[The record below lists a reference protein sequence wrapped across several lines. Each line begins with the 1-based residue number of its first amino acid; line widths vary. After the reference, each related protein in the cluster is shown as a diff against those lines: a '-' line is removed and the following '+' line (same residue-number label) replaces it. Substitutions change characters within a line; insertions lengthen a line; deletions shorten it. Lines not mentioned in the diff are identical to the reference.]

1 MTVLELL
8 GRVAVLYLREQLPAG
23 SDVDNGIARYTLDC
37 LGAEVTTAVGL
48 AVLADPFL
56 ATRVEVKLPASL
68 VVGAALPPEA
78 ITTLPATHFRNAT
91 CAKSAFLLANVGDE
105 EQQSLQEAARVGS
118 AELLDRPDLW
128 VRAAS
133 DGIGLSDTDA
143 RWWEKALAG
152 LRDLRIASLERFAAY
167 VLQTRVSVEDD
178 GLPLVNALG
187 AAMPALRLPRDQ
199 CFFLAI
205 KEAVRGRASAWKAQF
220 SSARTRREGL
230 LVKQTSAQLALGEDE
245 LRTAFERVRGVIPEV
260 LHPVVEAFI
269 VAPAGWNVEAA
280 ALAACEWEDVK
291 PLFDGLQRE
300 KFNLG
305 RRTLE
310 FYAEGEPGLLAEED
324 RQYLERL
331 ASRRT
336 TDASPDDTAFYES
349 RRNEFREDRKLKSA
363 WDRFVY
369 GRPFE
374 CSDFLVGLASSLE
387 PLINRSTPGVGR
399 RLRIRCDR
407 ATRREL
413 RDLNVEAGTYFA
425 LRYAGLRALLGDRV
439 TWDVGQLLDFPALLA
454 EWRTAG
460 TANLNRSQSK
470 AALQLRFN
478 LEVETE
484 FASGGS
490 ETHSAQLVWAYDA
503 DAVVSQFASDWERLE
518 ARPLTACRASREQS
532 GARARASTVDLSDV
546 STLVP
551 AFDRNRGSFVPVY
564 RRDRDLGVAWRAN
577 LAARRDEGKLGHD
590 AAEVLLRSFEKF
602 ESSYAAAVREMRS
615 LGAGA
620 AGNLAQAQAYA
631 RLLRDVVSRAPGD
644 RNREALLRPLL
655 QVGTAFVEGGS
666 PAAVVLPWH
675 PLRLAASWRK
685 AHLVADLIKRFL
697 NPGELV
703 FGDTRLYFKD
713 LRRDLGHAF
722 YPEVVLG
729 WIGDQ
734 PTVLAATD
742 CLQDYS
748 LHEAPVTGPDADTNE
763 SPADGAA
770 AVIDLVRRYLVLQ
783 PHERANMAVVLF
795 NCDSA
800 RLPQAVIDRLG
811 AMDEDGEDTRCQLL
825 LRHVDPVRLRDLYRS
840 LQEGVAS
847 EATVGGASEASHD
860 FMARLRISV
869 VADEA
874 PPPDPRD
881 GRPYDIVFSQ
891 DVVSRHARLEWLP
904 VEATP
909 ADIRSLLPSRWS
921 RRRPTADDDLK
932 SASYLCCPAQ
942 GEEGWAFLDAVARMS
957 LGDAATAA
965 PGHRLVPARQ
975 LDFRDERTSRIF
987 EETHNLG
994 NWVANYDELLDRRQ
1008 LLNQRVRIIRFKQTD
1023 TSGRNLVVSSSASLA
1038 LLRSMVTGRLRTL
1051 NLDLD
1056 EAAIPPLVDR
1066 MIDDANEVSG
1076 DIVLRAAKR
1085 GRSASELIG
1094 LVLSRY
1100 LIRKE
1105 LGERLAGWYFLDD
1118 YAAWLGQR
1126 EEQIADLLTLAP
1138 SRSGEGYRLELV
1150 VSEAKYVHADA
1161 LAKARKDS
1169 QKQLRDTVLRM
1180 TEALDGVPAR
1190 MDRDAWLGRLADLL
1204 IDGIRVPAAGGFD
1217 LAAIARAVR
1226 EGNCEISV
1234 RGYSHVFVPEPA
1246 DGPDLSST
1254 VEVSG
1259 FDRGFQE
1266 TYGRARVRE
1275 LVACYALDRDPMS
1288 VRRAVGFD
1296 PDLPPPR
1303 GPATVDTSKAA
1314 PGAGPSAPTEAA
1326 GGSAMPTLVAPA
1338 SATHAAAPP
1347 PRPTEPAHGWLDP
1360 AVGALLA
1367 GAEPDAASNEDA
1379 RWLEQLVSTTRSALQ
1394 QLKLQAKSIS
1404 STLTPNSA
1412 LLKFA
1417 GTSTLTVEQVLR
1429 RRSELLTTYGL
1440 NVVSVR
1446 AEPGAV
1452 AIAVERPRRS
1462 SVGIRALWT
1471 RWTPPADGWGNREL
1485 LVGVRE
1491 DDNRLLLLSPGRRHA
1506 PHTLIA
1512 GSTGSGKSVLM
1523 QNLILGIA
1531 ATNTPAQARI
1541 VLIDPKQGVDYFAFD
1556 ELPHLDGG
1564 VIDRQEAASERLQA
1578 LVAEM
1583 DARYARFKAAR
1594 VSDLDAYN
1602 AKVDPGDRLPVIWLV
1617 HDEFAEWMLV
1627 EEYKREVAATVG
1639 RLGVKARAAGIHL
1652 IFAAQRPDANVM
1664 PMQLR
1669 ANLGNR
1675 LILRVDSEGTSEIAL
1690 GEKGAERLLGKG
1702 HVLAKLEG
1710 ERDVSYAQV
1719 PFADG
1724 AFVEGLVEARRR

>member
-8 GRVAVLYLREQLPAG
+8 GRLAVLYLREQLPTEMDTEAG
-23 SDVDNGIARYTLDC
+23 TARYALDC
-37 LGAEVTTAVGL
+37 LGAQITAAIGL

-56 ATRVEVKLPASL
+56 SPRIEVKLPGKL
-68 VVGAALPPEA
+68 VGGSQLPPDA
-78 ITTLPATHFRNAT
+78 LTDLPATHFRNAT
-91 CAKSAFLLANVGDE
+91 CTKSAFLLANVGDE

-128 VRAAS
+128 VRAAA
-133 DGIGLSDTDA
+133 DDLALSEADA

-152 LRDLRIASLERFAAY
+152 LRDLRVASLERFAGY
-167 VLQTRVSVEDD
+167 VLRTRAAVAVE
-178 GLPLVNALG
+178 GLPLVHALG

-199 CFFLAI
+199 CYFLAV
-205 KEAVRGRASAWKAQF
+205 KEGVRGRASAWKAQF

-245 LRTAFERVRGVIPEV
+245 LRKAFDRVRDVIPAV
-260 LHPVVEAFI
+260 HHGAVETFI
-269 VAPAGWNVEAA
+269 AAPAGWNEAAA
-280 ALAACEWEDVK
+280 ALAECEWEDVK

-310 FYAEGEPGLLAEED
+310 FYEEGEPGVLSEDD

-331 ASRRT
+331 SSRRT
-336 TDASPDDTAFYES
+336 TEASPDDVTFYES
-349 RRNEFREDRKLKSA
+349 RRTEFKEDRKLKSA

-374 CSDFLVGLASSLE
+374 CADFLVGLASSLE
-387 PLINRSTPGVGR
+387 PLINRSPPGTGR
-399 RLRIRCDR
+399 RLRVRCDR
-407 ATRREL
+407 ATKREL

-425 LRYAGLRALLGDRV
+425 LRYAGLRALLGERV
-439 TWDVGQLLDFPALLA
+439 TWDVGQLFEFPNLLA
-454 EWRTAG
+454 EWRAAG
-460 TANLNRSQSK
+460 SSNLNRSQSK

-478 LEVETE
+478 LELETDLG
-484 FASGGS
+484 SGGTD
-490 ETHSAQLVWAYDA
+490 THSAQLVWVYES

-518 ARPLTACRASREQS
+518 TRPLTTCRASREQS
-532 GARARASTVDLSDV
+532 GARARASTIDLSDV
-546 STLVP
+546 RTLVP
-551 AFDRNRGSFVPVY
+551 AFDRDRGSFIPVY
-564 RRDRDLGVAWRAN
+564 KRERDLGATWRTN
-577 LAARRDEGKLGHD
+577 LAARRAEGKLTETD
-590 AAEVLLRSFEKF
+590 SAAMLRAFEAF
-602 ESSYAAAVREMRS
+602 ETAYGSAIREFRTA
-615 LGAGA
+615 GAGS
-620 AGNLAQAQAYA
+620 AGNLSQARAYA
-631 RLLRDVVSRAPGD
+631 DLLQMVVDRAPGD
-644 RNREALLRPLL
+644 INREGLLRPLL
-655 QVGTAFVEGGS
+655 QIGTAVVDGGS
-666 PAAVVLPWH
+666 PASVVLPWH
-675 PLRLAASWRK
+675 PLRLAAAWRK
-685 AHLVADLIKRFL
+685 AQLIGGLVRRLVE
-697 NPGELV
+697 PGELL
-703 FGDTRLYFKD
+703 FGDTRLFFKD
-713 LRRDLGHAF
+713 VRRDLGHPF

-729 WIGDQ
+729 WSGDQ
-734 PTVLAATD
+734 LAVLAATD
-742 CLQDYS
+742 FVQDYS
-748 LHEAPVTGPDADTNE
+748 LHESPVAGPDVDTNE

-770 AVIDLVRRYLVLQ
+770 TVIDLVRRYLALH

-811 AMDEDGEDTRCQLL
+811 SMDEDGEDTRCQLL

-840 LQEGVAS
+840 LQES
-847 EATVGGASEASHD
+847 TTTEAATAGASEAAQD
-860 FMARLRISV
+860 FMSRLRISV
-869 VADEA
+869 AADEA

-904 VEATP
+904 VDGPPAATEV
-909 ADIRSLLPSRWS
+909 LLPSRWS
-921 RRRPTADDDLK
+921 RRRPAADDDLK
-932 SASYLCCPAQ
+932 SASYLCCPVQ
-942 GEEGWAFLDAVARMS
+942 GEEGWAYLDAVARMT
-957 LGDAATAA
+957 LGDAAVD
-965 PGHRLVPARQ
+965 GRRLVPARQ
-975 LDFRDERTSRIF
+975 LDFRDERTARIF
-987 EETHNLG
+987 EETHNLA

-1008 LLNQRVRIIRFKQTD
+1008 LLNQRVRIIRFRQTD
-1023 TSGRNLVVSSSASLA
+1023 TYGRNLVVSSSASLA
-1038 LLRSMVTGRLRTL
+1038 LLRSMVGARLRAL

-1056 EAAIPPLVDR
+1056 DAARAKLVDR

-1076 DIVLRAAKR
+1076 DIVLRAARR

-1100 LIRKE
+1100 LVRKE
-1105 LGERLAGWYFLDD
+1105 LGDRLVGWYFLDD

-1126 EEQIADLLTLAP
+1126 EEHLADLLALAP
-1138 SRSGEGYRLELV
+1138 SVTEGGYRLDLI

-1161 LAKARKDS
+1161 TAKARRDS
-1169 QKQLRDTVLRM
+1169 QKQLRETLLRM
-1180 TEALDGVPAR
+1180 TEALHASPAR

-1204 IDGIRVPAAGGFD
+1204 IDGIRVPAASGID
-1217 LAAIARAVR
+1217 LASIARAVR
-1226 EGNCEISV
+1226 EGRCEIAV
-1234 RGYSHVFVPEPA
+1234 RGYSHVFVPDPA
-1246 DGPDLSST
+1246 DGPDLSAA
-1254 VEVSG
+1254 VEVPGLSSSY
-1259 FDRGFQE
+1259 QE

-1275 LVACYALDRDPMS
+1275 LVASYALDRDPS
-1288 VRRAVGFD
+1288 DIRRAIGMEDGAGSTTYTPSPV
-1296 PDLPPPR
+1296 
-1303 GPATVDTSKAA
+1303 
-1314 PGAGPSAPTEAA
+1314 AGPSPEDTTDPIEPSAVQAQA
-1326 GGSAMPTLVAPA
+1326 GAKPVHS
-1338 SATHAAAPP
+1338 AAPKD
-1347 PRPTEPAHGWLDP
+1347 RSAANGTWADP
-1360 AVGALLA
+1360 EVASLLA
-1367 GAEPDAASNEDA
+1367 EPEAGASSEEDE
-1379 RWLEQLVSTTRSALQ
+1379 RWLKEVSLATRSALQ
-1394 QLKLQAKSIS
+1394 QLRFQAKSVS

-1417 GTSTLTVEQVLR
+1417 GTSSLTVEQVVR

-1452 AIAVERPRRS
+1452 ALAVERPRRQQ
-1462 SVGIRALWT
+1462 VGVRALWS
-1471 RWTPPADGWGNREL
+1471 RWQPPTGSWGNQDL

-1491 DDNRLLLLSPGRRHA
+1491 DDNELLVLSPGRAHA

-1531 ATNTPAQARI
+1531 ATNTPEQARI
-1541 VLIDPKQGVDYFAFD
+1541 VLVDPKQGVDYFAFD
-1556 ELPHLDGG
+1556 DLPHLDGG
-1564 VIDRQEAASERLQA
+1564 VIDNQDEACGRLQA

-1594 VSDLDAYN
+1594 VNNLAAFN
-1602 AKVDPGDRLPVIWLV
+1602 AKVAPTERLPVIWLI

-1627 EEYKREVAATVG
+1627 EDYKREVSSTVG

-1675 LILRVDSEGTSEIAL
+1675 LILRVDSEGTSEISL

-1702 HVLAKLEG
+1702 HVLAKVEG
-1710 ERDVSYAQV
+1710 ERDLCYAQV
-1719 PFADG
+1719 PFVDE
-1724 AFVEGLVEARRR
+1724 AFIERIVATRSRTA